1 MATRPDGLMLEIN
14 RVLPAAPPLVLEAF
28 IDPNEL
34 AMWWGPAGF
43 SIPSLEIDAVVGHRY
58 RIEMQPPD
66 GDPFY
71 LTGVFRV
78 VDRPTRLSYT
88 FRWEDPDPDD
98 VENVVDLI
106 FKDHGES
113 TEVLLSQGPFK
124 TKARHELHQD
134 GWTDSFNKL
143 EALLASRP

>member
-1 MATRPDGLMLEIN
+1 MATRPDSLTLEIN
-14 RVLPAAPPLVLEAF
+14 RVLPAPPPLVLEAF
-28 IDPNEL
+28 TNPNEL
-34 AMWWGPAGF
+34 SRWWGPAGF
-43 SIPSLEIDAVVGHRY
+43 SIPSLEIDAVVGHHY

-98 VENVVDLI
+98 VENIVDLI
-106 FKDHGES
+106 FKDLGES

-124 TKARHELHQD
+124 TKARHELHRD

-143 EALLASRP
+143 EAQLASRS